1 MNTRNYYFYSD
12 LDEGVQA
19 YLHMVPQVTLFE
31 TDHGCMLKLTR
42 EIAGHT
48 FQAESYTFQPP
59 QCLDELEAM
68 VNVLRSNIAH
78 QVMEKL

>member
-1 MNTRNYYFYSD
+1 MKASNYYFYSE
-12 LDEGVQA
+12 LDAGVQA

-31 TDHGCMLKLTR
+31 TDHGCVVKLTR

-48 FQAESYTFQPP
+48 FKAESYTFQPP

-68 VNVLRSNIAH
+68 VSTLRANIAH